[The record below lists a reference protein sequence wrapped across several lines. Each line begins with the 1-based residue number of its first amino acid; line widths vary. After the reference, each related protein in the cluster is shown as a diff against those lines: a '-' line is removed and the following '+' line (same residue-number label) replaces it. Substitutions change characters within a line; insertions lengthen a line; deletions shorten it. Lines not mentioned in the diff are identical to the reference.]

1 MVETDCGLNEQA
13 KTSEKEELAYPTFL
27 RLAQVAQQAKDMGG
41 QIVGLIDS
49 FTDQANHNSLQ
60 QNKANLQE
68 LKDLKKQVD
77 AAKLGAAQDLLS
89 GDEPAGG
96 ADEESSLVS
105 KIKSK
110 DQLIKEIDA
119 QIGRLDALDG
129 TASAKKSNKEVPSRK
144 HRATPSLAKA
154 SRVEK
159 QLKSEVSDLDH
170 FLAKVSSLGT
180 ETGLVEPVE
189 PVAPV
194 DSLLPKSHGTTSMEV
209 EQQVF
214 TKAAAGTD
222 LDSSASHNA
231 VTAPAHDAP
240 ELDSIDWEDSESG
253 GIAKR
258 NFVESSIEQAI
269 KIRKLEQLIG
279 RLEDSSK

>member
-1 MVETDCGLNEQA
+1 
-13 KTSEKEELAYPTFL
+13 
-27 RLAQVAQQAKDMGG
+27 
-41 QIVGLIDS
+41 
-49 FTDQANHNSLQ
+49 
-60 QNKANLQE
+60 
-68 LKDLKKQVD
+68 
-77 AAKLGAAQDLLS
+77 
-89 GDEPAGG
+89 
-96 ADEESSLVS
+96 
-105 KIKSK
+105 
-110 DQLIKEIDA
+110 
-119 QIGRLDALDG
+119 
-129 TASAKKSNKEVPSRK
+129 VPSRK

-194 DSLLPKSHGTTSMEV
+194 DPLLPKSHGTASMEV

-279 RLEDSSK
+279 RLEDSSRQKDVLIAAQKEKVDKVMPMMAQMENRIALMEKEKPSPRT